1 MAQET
6 ARSPQQTKPRRP
18 VLEGVIDINEHRR
31 PTLELVHARGETG
44 CGIGQMVEDAEA
56 VTEVH
61 AVVGQRHGI
70 ERRRVE
76 LHVAQARKALLRD
89 AQRGGAGVD
98 AVEAADAR
106 RDQCGPTS
114 AAAAGV
120 EADGIARQTVPGEEG
135 KIFAEP
141 APHFGIRN
149 TALVEALPFAAEIV
163 DSGAIEVVTVA
174 LHCCVICENSP
185 LRVPSPRFWH
195 CVYRRVYRP
204 G

>member
-1 MAQET
+1 
-6 ARSPQQTKPRRP
+6 
-18 VLEGVIDINEHRR
+18 

-56 VTEVH
+56 VTEIH

-70 ERRRVE
+70 ERRRAK

-120 EADGIARQTVPGEEG
+120 EADGIARETVPGEEG
-135 KIFAEP
+135 KIFPEP
-141 APHFGIRN
+141 APHLRAGN
-149 TALVEALPFAAEIV
+149 AALVEALPFAAEIV
-163 DSGAIEVVTVA
+163 DGGAVEIVTVA
-174 LHCCVICENSP
+174 LHRCVIRETSP
-185 LRVPSPRFWH
+185 LRV
-195 CVYRRVYRP
+195 
-204 G
+204 